1 MICIFP
7 LQILQTVHWKT
18 TPPHLLHSISVEW
31 HIASN
36 LATLVSSAK
45 NHWGGLDPIFSD
57 FGHSYLYLIY
67 IIWYIIEKWPWG
79 SDALCQAL
87 STIYTV
93 DPFTLLFL
101 PLVGP
106 WLWGSYRLE
115 LSLMLMSEAPC
126 QHWKTTWSIQVLD
139 LWSLYERHQA
149 TWPGKS
155 ANFQSFSSSNQNVNH
170 ETLVTVPNLTKAE
183 GTVCCTKVLNLVK
196 FWPWPYTW
204 LSDWWMNGRW

>member
-1 MICIFP
+1 M
-7 LQILQTVHWKT
+7 HWKT

-57 FGHSYLYLIY
+57 FGHSYLYLIN

-126 QHWKTTWSIQVLD
+126 QHWKTTWSIQVFRSYMIS
-139 LWSLYERHQA
+139 LWKTSSHMDREIRQFSKFLLPKSKRQLRNHSDINEFDQGPRHRLLHQSLKFGQIL
-149 TWPGKS
+149 
-155 ANFQSFSSSNQNVNH
+155 
-170 ETLVTVPNLTKAE
+170 TLA
-183 GTVCCTKVLNLVK
+183 C
-196 FWPWPYTW
+196 TW
-204 LSDWWMNGRW
+204 LNDWWMNGRW